1 MATKKTDSTGA
12 GQGGAAAKKTGSASK
27 TASAQKSA
35 PAAEGGSAQKSAAKG
50 APKSAQKGATAKRAG
65 GGGARKS
72 GGSPDL
78 RTEARGFVSGRP
90 QGWNHDE
97 WLGFLDDLRGR
108 GHNVE
113 DRDAIGSLLERERLA
128 VTLEKVPGLGAQRV
142 KSISERYG
150 NVWRLK
156 DASVDDLTRDTKI
169 PRPLAERILE
179 TLR

>member
-97 WLGFLDDLRGR
+97 WLSFLDDLRQR

-113 DRDAIGSLLERERLA
+113 DRDAIGSLLERERLG
-128 VTLEKVPGLGAQRV
+128 VVLERVEGISAQRV
-142 KSISERYG
+142 RAIADRYG

-156 DASVDDLTRDTKI
+156 DASPEELAREAKI
-169 PRPLAERILE
+169 PQPLAERILE
-179 TLR
+179 SVR